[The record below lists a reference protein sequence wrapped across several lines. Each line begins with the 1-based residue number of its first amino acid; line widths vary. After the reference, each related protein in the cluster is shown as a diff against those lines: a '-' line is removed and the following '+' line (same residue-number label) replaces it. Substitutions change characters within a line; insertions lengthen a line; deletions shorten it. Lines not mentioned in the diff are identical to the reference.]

1 MCVFKR
7 LRTGEFARADTMMMK
22 NDNHTPRYVNVPL
35 LIAFALVLGIFIGSK
50 FASKSTID
58 LDRKI
63 NNILGIVAD
72 EYVES
77 VNMDSLVE
85 LAIPDI
91 IAQLDPHSVYISAK
105 DYEQANEELN
115 GNFCGIGIS
124 FQVMEDTIN
133 VIEVIP
139 GGPSEK
145 VGIANGD
152 KIISVDGK
160 NFTGEKINPNLVKEQ
175 LRGPKNSVVKLGV
188 KRATSAKTLYFTVT
202 RGDIPIKSVDA
213 AYMIDKNTGYVKVN
227 QFGRNTY
234 DEFVAALSVLKN
246 EGAKRYIV
254 DLRGNGG
261 GYMEIA
267 VAMANEFLPKD
278 NLIVSTKGR
287 YKKNDTSVYSD
298 GNGSYQDAEIVVLIN
313 EFSASASEIFAGA
326 MQDNDRAQI
335 IGRRSFGKGLVQQ
348 QLPFSDGSAIRLTI
362 ARYYTPSGRCIQKPY
377 TLGQQTDYQMEL
389 IERFEH
395 GEFFSAD
402 SVQLTDTTQYFTKGG
417 RVVHGGGGIMPDIFI
432 GRDTT
437 LNTPFYNKCVNLAYT
452 YQFAYQYTDKH
463 RRELQKFKDWQAL
476 EKHLLKQN
484 VLSEFVDYASTK
496 GVNQQDTTLLRYSN
510 LTVEQQIKKST
521 PLLNRLI
528 CAYIIRNII
537 GDEGFY
543 PIFERDDEITRKAVE
558 EMAKQ

>member
-35 LIAFALVLGIFIGSK
+35 LIAFALVLGIFIGSR

-287 YKKNDTSVYSD
+287 RTTHPCI
-298 GNGSYQDAEIVVLIN
+298 AT
-313 EFSASASEIFAGA
+313 A
-326 MQDNDRAQI
+326 MA
-335 IGRRSFGKGLVQQ
+335 
-348 QLPFSDGSAIRLTI
+348 P
-362 ARYYTPSGRCIQKPY
+362 
-377 TLGQQTDYQMEL
+377 
-389 IERFEH
+389 
-395 GEFFSAD
+395 
-402 SVQLTDTTQYFTKGG
+402 
-417 RVVHGGGGIMPDIFI
+417 
-432 GRDTT
+432 
-437 LNTPFYNKCVNLAYT
+437 
-452 YQFAYQYTDKH
+452 
-463 RRELQKFKDWQAL
+463 
-476 EKHLLKQN
+476 
-484 VLSEFVDYASTK
+484 
-496 GVNQQDTTLLRYSN
+496 
-510 LTVEQQIKKST
+510 IKM
-521 PLLNRLI
+521 
-528 CAYIIRNII
+528 
-537 GDEGFY
+537 
-543 PIFERDDEITRKAVE
+543 RK
-558 EMAKQ
+558 

>member
-35 LIAFALVLGIFIGSK
+35 LIAFALVLGIFIGSR

-188 KRATSAKTLYFTVT
+188 KRAPSAKTLYFTVT

-234 DEFVAALSVLKN
+234 DEFVTALSVLKN

-326 MQDNDRAQI
+326 MQDNDRGLV
-335 IGRRSFGKGLVQQ
+335 IGARSFGKGLVQREFK
-348 QLPFSDGSAIRLTI
+348 LSDNSAIRLTI
-362 ARYYTPSGRCIQKPY
+362 ARYYTPTGRCIQKDY
-377 TLGQQTDYQMEL
+377 KLGQAAYEREL
-389 IERFEH
+389 INRFNNGELDYRDSIKVDKSKMYKTPH
-395 GEFFSAD
+395 GRI
-402 SVQLTDTTQYFTKGG
+402 VY
-417 RVVHGGGGIMPDIFI
+417 GGGGIIPDIFVP
-432 GRDTT
+432 RDTVGFT
-437 LNTPFYNKCVNLAYT
+437 SYYYAVVNAGLIQNYVLKYVA
-452 YQFAYQYTDKH
+452 AHKA
-463 RRELQKFKDWQAL
+463 KFKNVKDYNDVIR
-476 EKHLLKQN
+476 LLDDNTQ
-484 VLSEFVDYASTK
+484 
-496 GVNQQDTTLLRYSN
+496 
-510 LTVEQQIKKST
+510 
-521 PLLNRLI
+521 LLNDFVNFAAKHDVPARWY
-528 CAYIIRNII
+528 YINQSRDLLLNDLKAFVARDLL
-537 GDEGFY
+537 GQKAFY
-543 PIFERDDEITRKAVE
+543 PIYNRNDKTIEAALKALNKHK
-558 EMAKQ
+558 AAFPLTAD

>member
-175 LRGPKNSVVKLGV
+175 LRGPKNSVVKLGL
-188 KRATSAKTLYFTVT
+188 KRATSAPTLYFTVT

-326 MQDNDRAQI
+326 MQDNDRGLV
-335 IGRRSFGKGLVQQ
+335 IGARSFGKGLVQREFK
-348 QLPFSDGSAIRLTI
+348 LSDNSAIRLTI
-362 ARYYTPSGRCIQKPY
+362 ARYYTPTGRCIQKDY
-377 TLGQQTDYQMEL
+377 KLGQAAYEREL
-389 IERFEH
+389 INRFNNGELDYRDSIKVDKSKMYKTPH
-395 GEFFSAD
+395 GRI
-402 SVQLTDTTQYFTKGG
+402 VY
-417 RVVHGGGGIMPDIFI
+417 GGGGIIPDIFVP
-432 GRDTT
+432 RDTVGFT
-437 LNTPFYNKCVNLAYT
+437 SYYYAVVNAGLIQNYVLKYVA
-452 YQFAYQYTDKH
+452 AHKA
-463 RRELQKFKDWQAL
+463 KFKNVKDY
-476 EKHLLKQN
+476 KDVIRLLDDNTQ
-484 VLSEFVDYASTK
+484 
-496 GVNQQDTTLLRYSN
+496 
-510 LTVEQQIKKST
+510 
-521 PLLNRLI
+521 LLNDFVNFAAKHDVPARWY
-528 CAYIIRNII
+528 YINQSRDLLLNDLKAFVARDLL
-537 GDEGFY
+537 GQKAFY
-543 PIFERDDEITRKAVE
+543 PIYNRNDKTIEAALKALNKHK
-558 EMAKQ
+558 AAFPLTAD

>member
-1 MCVFKR
+1 
-7 LRTGEFARADTMMMK
+7 MMMK

-326 MQDNDRAQI
+326 MQDNDRGLV
-335 IGRRSFGKGLVQQ
+335 IGARSFGKGLVQREFK
-348 QLPFSDGSAIRLTI
+348 LSDNSAIRLTI
-362 ARYYTPSGRCIQKPY
+362 ARYYTPTGRCIQKDY
-377 TLGQQTDYQMEL
+377 KLGQAAYEREL
-389 IERFEH
+389 INRFNNGELDYRDSIKVDKSKMYKTPH
-395 GEFFSAD
+395 GRI
-402 SVQLTDTTQYFTKGG
+402 VY
-417 RVVHGGGGIMPDIFI
+417 GGGGIIPDIFVP
-432 GRDTT
+432 RDTVGFT
-437 LNTPFYNKCVNLAYT
+437 SYYYAVVNAGL
-452 YQFAYQYTDKH
+452 
-463 RRELQKFKDWQAL
+463 LQNYVLKYVAAHKAKFKNVKDY
-476 EKHLLKQN
+476 KDVILLLDDNTQ
-484 VLSEFVDYASTK
+484 
-496 GVNQQDTTLLRYSN
+496 
-510 LTVEQQIKKST
+510 
-521 PLLNRLI
+521 LLNDFVNFAAKHDVPARWY
-528 CAYIIRNII
+528 YINQSRDLLLNDLKAFVARDLL
-537 GDEGFY
+537 GQKAFY
-543 PIFERDDEITRKAVE
+543 PIYNRNDKTIEAALKALNKHK
-558 EMAKQ
+558 AAFPLTAD

>member
-1 MCVFKR
+1 
-7 LRTGEFARADTMMMK
+7 MMMK

-234 DEFVAALSVLKN
+234 DEFVTALSVLKN

-326 MQDNDRAQI
+326 MQDNDRGLV
-335 IGRRSFGKGLVQQ
+335 IGARSFGKGLVQREFK
-348 QLPFSDGSAIRLTI
+348 LSDNSAIRLTI
-362 ARYYTPSGRCIQKPY
+362 ARYYTPTGRCIQKDY
-377 TLGQQTDYQMEL
+377 KLGQAAYEREL
-389 IERFEH
+389 INRFNNGELDYRDSIKVDKSKMYKTPH
-395 GEFFSAD
+395 GRI
-402 SVQLTDTTQYFTKGG
+402 VY
-417 RVVHGGGGIMPDIFI
+417 GGGGIIPDIFVP
-432 GRDTT
+432 RDTVGFT
-437 LNTPFYNKCVNLAYT
+437 SYYYAVVNAGLIQNYVLKYVTAHK
-452 YQFAYQYTDKH
+452 A
-463 RRELQKFKDWQAL
+463 KFKNVKDY
-476 EKHLLKQN
+476 KDVIRLLDDNTQ
-484 VLSEFVDYASTK
+484 
-496 GVNQQDTTLLRYSN
+496 
-510 LTVEQQIKKST
+510 
-521 PLLNRLI
+521 LLNDFVNFAAKHDVPARWY
-528 CAYIIRNII
+528 YINQSRDLLLNDLKAFVARDLL
-537 GDEGFY
+537 GQKAFY
-543 PIFERDDEITRKAVE
+543 PIYNRNDKTIEAALKALNKHK
-558 EMAKQ
+558 AAFPLTAD

>member
-35 LIAFALVLGIFIGSK
+35 LIAFALVLGIFIGSR

-213 AYMIDKNTGYVKVN
+213 SYMIDKNTGYVKVN

-326 MQDNDRAQI
+326 MQDNDRGLV
-335 IGRRSFGKGLVQQ
+335 IGARSFGKGLVQREFK
-348 QLPFSDGSAIRLTI
+348 LSDNSAIRLTI
-362 ARYYTPSGRCIQKPY
+362 ARYYTPTGRCIQKDY
-377 TLGQQTDYQMEL
+377 KLGQAAYEREL
-389 IERFEH
+389 INRFNNGELDYRDSIKVDKSKMYKTPH
-395 GEFFSAD
+395 GRI
-402 SVQLTDTTQYFTKGG
+402 VY
-417 RVVHGGGGIMPDIFI
+417 GGGGIIPDIFVP
-432 GRDTT
+432 RDTVGFT
-437 LNTPFYNKCVNLAYT
+437 SYYYAVVNAGLIQNYVLKYVA
-452 YQFAYQYTDKH
+452 AHKA
-463 RRELQKFKDWQAL
+463 KFKNVKDY
-476 EKHLLKQN
+476 KDVIRLLDDNTQ
-484 VLSEFVDYASTK
+484 
-496 GVNQQDTTLLRYSN
+496 
-510 LTVEQQIKKST
+510 
-521 PLLNRLI
+521 LLNDFVNFAAKHDVPARWY
-528 CAYIIRNII
+528 YINQSRDLLLNDLKAFVARDLL
-537 GDEGFY
+537 GQKAFY
-543 PIFERDDEITRKAVE
+543 PIYNRNDKTIEAALKALNKHK
-558 EMAKQ
+558 AAFPLTAD

>member
-1 MCVFKR
+1 
-7 LRTGEFARADTMMMK
+7 MMMK

-160 NFTGEKINPNLVKEQ
+160 NFTGEKINPNFVKEQ

-326 MQDNDRAQI
+326 MQDNDRGLV
-335 IGRRSFGKGLVQQ
+335 IGARSFGKGLVQREFK
-348 QLPFSDGSAIRLTI
+348 LSDNSAIRLTI
-362 ARYYTPSGRCIQKPY
+362 ARYYTPTGRCIQKDY
-377 TLGQQTDYQMEL
+377 KLGQAAYEREL
-389 IERFEH
+389 INRFNNGELDYRDSIKVDKSKMYKTPH
-395 GEFFSAD
+395 GRI
-402 SVQLTDTTQYFTKGG
+402 VY
-417 RVVHGGGGIMPDIFI
+417 GGGGIIPDIFVP
-432 GRDTT
+432 RDTVGFT
-437 LNTPFYNKCVNLAYT
+437 SYYYAVVNAGLIQNYVLKYVTAHK
-452 YQFAYQYTDKH
+452 A
-463 RRELQKFKDWQAL
+463 KFKNVKDY
-476 EKHLLKQN
+476 KDVIRLLDDNTQ
-484 VLSEFVDYASTK
+484 
-496 GVNQQDTTLLRYSN
+496 
-510 LTVEQQIKKST
+510 
-521 PLLNRLI
+521 LLNDFVNFAAKHDVPARWY
-528 CAYIIRNII
+528 YINQSRDLLLNDLKAFVARDLL
-537 GDEGFY
+537 GQKAFY
-543 PIFERDDEITRKAVE
+543 PIYNRNDKTIEAALKALNKHK
-558 EMAKQ
+558 AAFPLTAD

>member
-326 MQDNDRAQI
+326 MQDNDRGLV
-335 IGRRSFGKGLVQQ
+335 IGARSFGKGLVQREFK
-348 QLPFSDGSAIRLTI
+348 LSDNSAIRLTI
-362 ARYYTPSGRCIQKPY
+362 ARYYTPTGRCIQKDY
-377 TLGQQTDYQMEL
+377 KLGQAAYEREL
-389 IERFEH
+389 INRFNNGELDYRDSIKVDKSKMYKTPH
-395 GEFFSAD
+395 GRI
-402 SVQLTDTTQYFTKGG
+402 VY
-417 RVVHGGGGIMPDIFI
+417 GGGGIIPDIFVP
-432 GRDTT
+432 RDTVGFT
-437 LNTPFYNKCVNLAYT
+437 SYYYAVVNAGLVQNYVLKYVTAHK
-452 YQFAYQYTDKH
+452 A
-463 RRELQKFKDWQAL
+463 KFKNVKDY
-476 EKHLLKQN
+476 KDVIRLLDDNTQ
-484 VLSEFVDYASTK
+484 
-496 GVNQQDTTLLRYSN
+496 
-510 LTVEQQIKKST
+510 
-521 PLLNRLI
+521 LLNDFVNFATKHDVPARWY
-528 CAYIIRNII
+528 YINQSRDLLLNDLKAFVARDLL
-537 GDEGFY
+537 GQKAFY
-543 PIFERDDEITRKAVE
+543 PIYNRNDKTIEAALKALNKHK
-558 EMAKQ
+558 AAFPLTAD

>member
-7 LRTGEFARADTMMMK
+7 FRTGEFARADTMMMK

-326 MQDNDRAQI
+326 MQDNDRGLV
-335 IGRRSFGKGLVQQ
+335 IGARSFGKGLVQREFK
-348 QLPFSDGSAIRLTI
+348 LSDNSAIRLTI
-362 ARYYTPSGRCIQKPY
+362 ARYYTPTGRCIQKDY
-377 TLGQQTDYQMEL
+377 KLGQAAYEREL
-389 IERFEH
+389 INRFNNGELDYRDSIKVDKSKMYKTPH
-395 GEFFSAD
+395 GRI
-402 SVQLTDTTQYFTKGG
+402 VY
-417 RVVHGGGGIMPDIFI
+417 GGGGIIPDIFVP
-432 GRDTT
+432 RDTVGFT
-437 LNTPFYNKCVNLAYT
+437 SYYYAVVNAGLIQNYVLKYVTAHK
-452 YQFAYQYTDKH
+452 A
-463 RRELQKFKDWQAL
+463 KFKNVKDY
-476 EKHLLKQN
+476 KDVIRLLDDNTQ
-484 VLSEFVDYASTK
+484 
-496 GVNQQDTTLLRYSN
+496 
-510 LTVEQQIKKST
+510 
-521 PLLNRLI
+521 LLNDFVNFAAKHDVPARWY
-528 CAYIIRNII
+528 YINQSRDLLLNDLKAFVARDLL
-537 GDEGFY
+537 GQKAFY
-543 PIFERDDEITRKAVE
+543 PIYNRNDKTIEAALKALNKHK
-558 EMAKQ
+558 AAFPLTAD

>member
-278 NLIVSTKGR
+278 TLIVSTKGR

-326 MQDNDRAQI
+326 MQDNDRGLV
-335 IGRRSFGKGLVQQ
+335 IGARSFGKGLVQREFK
-348 QLPFSDGSAIRLTI
+348 LSDNSAIRLTI
-362 ARYYTPSGRCIQKPY
+362 ARYYTPTGRCIQKDY
-377 TLGQQTDYQMEL
+377 KLGQAAYEREL
-389 IERFEH
+389 INRFNNGELDYRDSIKVDKSKMYKTPH
-395 GEFFSAD
+395 GRI
-402 SVQLTDTTQYFTKGG
+402 VY
-417 RVVHGGGGIMPDIFI
+417 GGGGIIPDIFVP
-432 GRDTT
+432 RDTVGFT
-437 LNTPFYNKCVNLAYT
+437 SYYYAVVNAGLIQNYVLKYVA
-452 YQFAYQYTDKH
+452 AHKA
-463 RRELQKFKDWQAL
+463 KFKNVKDYKDVIRLLDDNTQ
-476 EKHLLKQN
+476 LLKD
-484 VLSEFVDYASTK
+484 FVNFAAKHDVPARWYYI
-496 GVNQQDTTLLRYSN
+496 NQSRDL
-510 LTVEQQIKKST
+510 
-521 PLLNRLI
+521 LLNDLKAFVARDLLGQK
-528 CAYIIRNII
+528 A
-537 GDEGFY
+537 FY
-543 PIFERDDEITRKAVE
+543 PIYNRNDKTIEAALKALNKHK
-558 EMAKQ
+558 AAFPLTAD

>member
-35 LIAFALVLGIFIGSK
+35 LIAFALVLGIFIGCR

-234 DEFVAALSVLKN
+234 DEFVTALSVLKN

-326 MQDNDRAQI
+326 MQDNDRGLV
-335 IGRRSFGKGLVQQ
+335 IGARSFGKGLVQREFK
-348 QLPFSDGSAIRLTI
+348 LSDNSAIRLTI
-362 ARYYTPSGRCIQKPY
+362 ARYYTPTGRCIQKDY
-377 TLGQQTDYQMEL
+377 KLGQAAYEREL
-389 IERFEH
+389 INRFNNGELDYRDSIKVDKSKMYKTPH
-395 GEFFSAD
+395 GRI
-402 SVQLTDTTQYFTKGG
+402 VY
-417 RVVHGGGGIMPDIFI
+417 GGGGIIPDIFVP
-432 GRDTT
+432 RDTVGFT
-437 LNTPFYNKCVNLAYT
+437 SYYYAVVNAGLIQNYVLKYVTAHK
-452 YQFAYQYTDKH
+452 A
-463 RRELQKFKDWQAL
+463 KFKNVKDY
-476 EKHLLKQN
+476 KDVIRLLDDNTQ
-484 VLSEFVDYASTK
+484 
-496 GVNQQDTTLLRYSN
+496 
-510 LTVEQQIKKST
+510 
-521 PLLNRLI
+521 LLNDFVNFAAKHDVPARWY
-528 CAYIIRNII
+528 YINQSRDLLLNDLKAFVARDLL
-537 GDEGFY
+537 GQKAFY
-543 PIFERDDEITRKAVE
+543 PIYNRNDKTIEAALKALNKHK
-558 EMAKQ
+558 AAFPLTAD

>member
-326 MQDNDRAQI
+326 MQDNDRGLV
-335 IGRRSFGKGLVQQ
+335 IGARSFGKGLVQREFK
-348 QLPFSDGSAIRLTI
+348 LSDNSAIRLTI
-362 ARYYTPSGRCIQKPY
+362 ARYYTPTGRCIQKDY
-377 TLGQQTDYQMEL
+377 KLGQAAYEREL
-389 IERFEH
+389 INRFNNGELDYRDSIKVDKSKMYKTPH
-395 GEFFSAD
+395 GRI
-402 SVQLTDTTQYFTKGG
+402 VY
-417 RVVHGGGGIMPDIFI
+417 GGGGIIPDIFVP
-432 GRDTT
+432 RDTVGFT
-437 LNTPFYNKCVNLAYT
+437 SYYFAVVNAGLIQNYVLKYVTAHK
-452 YQFAYQYTDKH
+452 A
-463 RRELQKFKDWQAL
+463 KFKNVKDY
-476 EKHLLKQN
+476 KDVIRLLDDNTQ
-484 VLSEFVDYASTK
+484 
-496 GVNQQDTTLLRYSN
+496 
-510 LTVEQQIKKST
+510 
-521 PLLNRLI
+521 LLNDFVNFAAKHDVPARWY
-528 CAYIIRNII
+528 YINQSRDLLLNDLKAFVARDLL
-537 GDEGFY
+537 GQKAFY
-543 PIFERDDEITRKAVE
+543 PIYNRNDKTIEAALKALNKHK
-558 EMAKQ
+558 AAFPLTAD

>member
-326 MQDNDRAQI
+326 MQDNDRGLV
-335 IGRRSFGKGLVQQ
+335 IGARSFGKGLVQREFK
-348 QLPFSDGSAIRLTI
+348 LSDNSAIRLTI
-362 ARYYTPSGRCIQKPY
+362 ARYYTPTGRCIQKDY
-377 TLGQQTDYQMEL
+377 KLGQAAYEREL
-389 IERFEH
+389 INRFNNGELDYRDSIKVDKSKMYKTPH
-395 GEFFSAD
+395 GRI
-402 SVQLTDTTQYFTKGG
+402 VY
-417 RVVHGGGGIMPDIFI
+417 GGGGIIPDIFVP
-432 GRDTT
+432 RDTVGFT
-437 LNTPFYNKCVNLAYT
+437 SYYYAVVNAGLIQNYVLKYVTAHK
-452 YQFAYQYTDKH
+452 A
-463 RRELQKFKDWQAL
+463 KFKNVKDY
-476 EKHLLKQN
+476 KDVIRLLDDNSQ
-484 VLSEFVDYASTK
+484 
-496 GVNQQDTTLLRYSN
+496 
-510 LTVEQQIKKST
+510 
-521 PLLNRLI
+521 LLNDFVNFAAKHDVPARWY
-528 CAYIIRNII
+528 YINQSRDLLLNDLKAFVARDLL
-537 GDEGFY
+537 GQKAFY
-543 PIFERDDEITRKAVE
+543 PIYNRNDKTIEAALKALNKHK
-558 EMAKQ
+558 AAFPLTAD

>member
-234 DEFVAALSVLKN
+234 DEFVTALSVLKN

-326 MQDNDRAQI
+326 MQDNDRGLV
-335 IGRRSFGKGLVQQ
+335 IGARSFGKGLVQREFK
-348 QLPFSDGSAIRLTI
+348 LSDNSAIRLTI
-362 ARYYTPSGRCIQKPY
+362 ARYYTPTGRCIQKDY
-377 TLGQQTDYQMEL
+377 KLGQAAYEREL
-389 IERFEH
+389 INRFNNGELDYRDSIKVDKSKMYKTPH
-395 GEFFSAD
+395 GRI
-402 SVQLTDTTQYFTKGG
+402 VY
-417 RVVHGGGGIMPDIFI
+417 GGGGIIPDIFVP
-432 GRDTT
+432 RDTVGFT
-437 LNTPFYNKCVNLAYT
+437 SYYYAVVNAGLIQNYVLKYVTAH
-452 YQFAYQYTDKH
+452 QA
-463 RRELQKFKDWQAL
+463 KFKNVKDY
-476 EKHLLKQN
+476 KDVIRLLDDNTQ
-484 VLSEFVDYASTK
+484 
-496 GVNQQDTTLLRYSN
+496 
-510 LTVEQQIKKST
+510 
-521 PLLNRLI
+521 LLNDFVNFAAKHDVPARWY
-528 CAYIIRNII
+528 YINQSRDLLLNDLKAFVARDLL
-537 GDEGFY
+537 GQKAFY
-543 PIFERDDEITRKAVE
+543 PIYNRNDKTIEAALKALNKHK
-558 EMAKQ
+558 AAFPLTAD

>member
-35 LIAFALVLGIFIGSK
+35 LIAFALVLGIFIGSR

-326 MQDNDRAQI
+326 MQDNDRGLV
-335 IGRRSFGKGLVQQ
+335 IGARSFGKGLVQREFK
-348 QLPFSDGSAIRLTI
+348 LSDNSAIRLTI
-362 ARYYTPSGRCIQKPY
+362 ARYYTPTGRCIQKDY
-377 TLGQQTDYQMEL
+377 KLGQAAYEREL
-389 IERFEH
+389 INRFNNGELDYRDSIKVDKSKMYKTPH
-395 GEFFSAD
+395 GRI
-402 SVQLTDTTQYFTKGG
+402 VY
-417 RVVHGGGGIMPDIFI
+417 GGGGIIPDIFVP
-432 GRDTT
+432 RDTVGFT
-437 LNTPFYNKCVNLAYT
+437 SDYYAVVNAGLMQNYVLKYVA
-452 YQFAYQYTDKH
+452 AHKA
-463 RRELQKFKDWQAL
+463 KFKNVKDY
-476 EKHLLKQN
+476 KDVIRLLDDNTQ
-484 VLSEFVDYASTK
+484 
-496 GVNQQDTTLLRYSN
+496 
-510 LTVEQQIKKST
+510 
-521 PLLNRLI
+521 LLNDFVNFAAKHDVPARWY
-528 CAYIIRNII
+528 YINQSRDLLLNDLKAFVARDLL
-537 GDEGFY
+537 GQKAFY
-543 PIFERDDEITRKAVE
+543 PIYNRNDKTIEAALKALNKHK
-558 EMAKQ
+558 AAFPLTAD

>member
-1 MCVFKR
+1 
-7 LRTGEFARADTMMMK
+7 MMMK

-246 EGAKRYIV
+246 EGAKRYID

-326 MQDNDRAQI
+326 MQDNDRGLV
-335 IGRRSFGKGLVQQ
+335 IGARSFGKGLVQREFK
-348 QLPFSDGSAIRLTI
+348 LSDNSAIRLTI
-362 ARYYTPSGRCIQKPY
+362 ARYYTPTGRCIQKDY
-377 TLGQQTDYQMEL
+377 KLGQAAYEREL
-389 IERFEH
+389 INRFNNGELDYRDSIKVDKSKMYKTPH
-395 GEFFSAD
+395 GRI
-402 SVQLTDTTQYFTKGG
+402 VY
-417 RVVHGGGGIMPDIFI
+417 GGGGIIPDIFVP
-432 GRDTT
+432 RDTVGFT
-437 LNTPFYNKCVNLAYT
+437 SYYYAVVNAGLIQNYVLKYVTAHK
-452 YQFAYQYTDKH
+452 A
-463 RRELQKFKDWQAL
+463 KFKNVKDY
-476 EKHLLKQN
+476 KDVIRLLDDNTQ
-484 VLSEFVDYASTK
+484 
-496 GVNQQDTTLLRYSN
+496 
-510 LTVEQQIKKST
+510 
-521 PLLNRLI
+521 LLNDFVNFAAKHDVPARWY
-528 CAYIIRNII
+528 YINQSRDLLLNDLKAFVARDLL
-537 GDEGFY
+537 GQKAFY
-543 PIFERDDEITRKAVE
+543 PIYNRNDKTIEAALKALNKHK
-558 EMAKQ
+558 AAFPLTAD

>member
-1 MCVFKR
+1 
-7 LRTGEFARADTMMMK
+7 MMMK

-35 LIAFALVLGIFIGSK
+35 LIAFALVLGIFIGSR

-160 NFTGEKINPNLVKEQ
+160 NFTGEKINPNFVKEQ

-326 MQDNDRAQI
+326 MQDNDRGLV
-335 IGRRSFGKGLVQQ
+335 IGARSFGKGLVQREFK
-348 QLPFSDGSAIRLTI
+348 LSDNSAIRLTI
-362 ARYYTPSGRCIQKPY
+362 ARYYTPTGRCIQKDY
-377 TLGQQTDYQMEL
+377 KLGQAAYEREL
-389 IERFEH
+389 INRFNNGELDYRDSIKVDKSKMYKTPH
-395 GEFFSAD
+395 GRI
-402 SVQLTDTTQYFTKGG
+402 VY
-417 RVVHGGGGIMPDIFI
+417 GGGGIIPDIFVP
-432 GRDTT
+432 RDTVGFT
-437 LNTPFYNKCVNLAYT
+437 SYYFAVVNAGLIQNYVLKYVTAHK
-452 YQFAYQYTDKH
+452 A
-463 RRELQKFKDWQAL
+463 KFKNVKDY
-476 EKHLLKQN
+476 KDVIRLLDDNTQ
-484 VLSEFVDYASTK
+484 
-496 GVNQQDTTLLRYSN
+496 
-510 LTVEQQIKKST
+510 
-521 PLLNRLI
+521 LLNDFVNFAAKHDVPPRWY
-528 CAYIIRNII
+528 YINQSRDLLLNDLKAFVARDLL
-537 GDEGFY
+537 GQKAFY
-543 PIFERDDEITRKAVE
+543 PIYNRNDKTIEAALKALNKHK
-558 EMAKQ
+558 AAFPLTAD

>member
-35 LIAFALVLGIFIGSK
+35 LIAFALVLGIFIGSR

-213 AYMIDKNTGYVKVN
+213 SYMIDKNTGYVKVN

-326 MQDNDRAQI
+326 MQDNDRGLV
-335 IGRRSFGKGLVQQ
+335 IGARSFGKGLVQREFK
-348 QLPFSDGSAIRLTI
+348 LSDNSAIRLTI
-362 ARYYTPSGRCIQKPY
+362 ARYYTPTGRCIQKDY
-377 TLGQQTDYQMEL
+377 KLGQAAYEREL
-389 IERFEH
+389 INRFNNGELDYRDSIKVDKSKMYKTPH
-395 GEFFSAD
+395 GRI
-402 SVQLTDTTQYFTKGG
+402 VY
-417 RVVHGGGGIMPDIFI
+417 GGGGIIPDIFVP
-432 GRDTT
+432 RDTVGFT
-437 LNTPFYNKCVNLAYT
+437 SYYYAVVNAGLIQNYVLKYVTAHK
-452 YQFAYQYTDKH
+452 A
-463 RRELQKFKDWQAL
+463 KFKNVKDY
-476 EKHLLKQN
+476 KDVIRLLDDNTQ
-484 VLSEFVDYASTK
+484 
-496 GVNQQDTTLLRYSN
+496 
-510 LTVEQQIKKST
+510 
-521 PLLNRLI
+521 LLNDFVNFAAKHDVPARWY
-528 CAYIIRNII
+528 YINQSRDLLLNDLKAFVARDLL
-537 GDEGFY
+537 GQKAFY
-543 PIFERDDEITRKAVE
+543 PIYNRNDKTIEAALKALNKHK
-558 EMAKQ
+558 AAFPLTAD

>member
-234 DEFVAALSVLKN
+234 DEFVTALSVLKN

-326 MQDNDRAQI
+326 MQDNDRGLV
-335 IGRRSFGKGLVQQ
+335 IGARSFGKGLVQREFK
-348 QLPFSDGSAIRLTI
+348 LSDNSAIRLTI
-362 ARYYTPSGRCIQKPY
+362 ARYYTPTGRCIQKDY
-377 TLGQQTDYQMEL
+377 KLGQAAYEREL
-389 IERFEH
+389 INRFNNGELDYRDSIKVDKSKMYKTPH
-395 GEFFSAD
+395 GRI
-402 SVQLTDTTQYFTKGG
+402 VY
-417 RVVHGGGGIMPDIFI
+417 GGGGIIPDIFVP
-432 GRDTT
+432 RDTVGFT
-437 LNTPFYNKCVNLAYT
+437 SYYYAVVNAGLIQNYVLKYVAAHKAKFKNVKDYKDVIRLLDDNTQLLNDFVN
-452 YQFAYQYTDKH
+452 FAAKH
-463 RRELQKFKDWQAL
+463 DVPARWYYINQSREL
-476 EKHLLKQN
+476 
-484 VLSEFVDYASTK
+484 
-496 GVNQQDTTLLRYSN
+496 
-510 LTVEQQIKKST
+510 
-521 PLLNRLI
+521 LLNDLKAFVARDLLGQK
-528 CAYIIRNII
+528 A
-537 GDEGFY
+537 FY
-543 PIFERDDEITRKAVE
+543 PIYNRNDKTIEAALKALNKHK
-558 EMAKQ
+558 AAFPLTAD

>member
-213 AYMIDKNTGYVKVN
+213 SYMIDKNTGYVKVN

-326 MQDNDRAQI
+326 MQDNDRGLV
-335 IGRRSFGKGLVQQ
+335 IGARSFGKGLVQREFK
-348 QLPFSDGSAIRLTI
+348 LSDNSAIRLTI
-362 ARYYTPSGRCIQKPY
+362 ARYYTPTGRCIQKDY
-377 TLGQQTDYQMEL
+377 KLGQAAYEREL
-389 IERFEH
+389 INRFNNGELDYRDSIKVDKSKMYKTPH
-395 GEFFSAD
+395 GRI
-402 SVQLTDTTQYFTKGG
+402 VY
-417 RVVHGGGGIMPDIFI
+417 GGGGIIPDIFVP
-432 GRDTT
+432 RDTVGFT
-437 LNTPFYNKCVNLAYT
+437 SYYYAVVNAGLIQNYVLKYVTAHK
-452 YQFAYQYTDKH
+452 A
-463 RRELQKFKDWQAL
+463 KFKNVKDY
-476 EKHLLKQN
+476 KDVIRLLDDNTQ
-484 VLSEFVDYASTK
+484 
-496 GVNQQDTTLLRYSN
+496 
-510 LTVEQQIKKST
+510 
-521 PLLNRLI
+521 LLNDFVNFAAKHDVPARWY
-528 CAYIIRNII
+528 YINQSRDLLLNDLKAFVARDLL
-537 GDEGFY
+537 GQKAFY
-543 PIFERDDEITRKAVE
+543 PIYNRNDKTIEAALKALNKHK
-558 EMAKQ
+558 AAFPLTAD

>member
-1 MCVFKR
+1 
-7 LRTGEFARADTMMMK
+7 MMMK

-35 LIAFALVLGIFIGSK
+35 LIAFALVLGIFIGSR

-326 MQDNDRAQI
+326 MQDNDRGLV
-335 IGRRSFGKGLVQQ
+335 IGARSFGKGLVQREFK
-348 QLPFSDGSAIRLTI
+348 LSDNSAIRLTI
-362 ARYYTPSGRCIQKPY
+362 ARYYTPTGRCIQKDY
-377 TLGQQTDYQMEL
+377 KLGQAAYEREL
-389 IERFEH
+389 INRFNNGELDYRDSIKVDKSKMYKTPH
-395 GEFFSAD
+395 GRI
-402 SVQLTDTTQYFTKGG
+402 VY
-417 RVVHGGGGIMPDIFI
+417 GGGGIIPDIFVP
-432 GRDTT
+432 RDTVGFT
-437 LNTPFYNKCVNLAYT
+437 SYYYAVVNAGLIQNYVLKYVTAHK
-452 YQFAYQYTDKH
+452 A
-463 RRELQKFKDWQAL
+463 KFKNVKDY
-476 EKHLLKQN
+476 KDVIRLLDDNTQ
-484 VLSEFVDYASTK
+484 
-496 GVNQQDTTLLRYSN
+496 
-510 LTVEQQIKKST
+510 
-521 PLLNRLI
+521 LLNDFVNFAAKHDVPARWY
-528 CAYIIRNII
+528 YINQSRDLLLNDLKAFVARDLL
-537 GDEGFY
+537 GQKAFY
-543 PIFERDDEITRKAVE
+543 PIYNRNDKTIEAALKALNKHK
-558 EMAKQ
+558 AAFPLTAD

>member
-1 MCVFKR
+1 
-7 LRTGEFARADTMMMK
+7 MMMK

-326 MQDNDRAQI
+326 MQDNDRGLV
-335 IGRRSFGKGLVQQ
+335 IGARSFGKGLVQREFK
-348 QLPFSDGSAIRLTI
+348 LSDNSAIRLTI
-362 ARYYTPSGRCIQKPY
+362 ARYYTPTGRCIQKDY
-377 TLGQQTDYQMEL
+377 KLGQAAYEREL
-389 IERFEH
+389 INRFNNGELDYRDSIKVDKSKMYKTPH
-395 GEFFSAD
+395 GRI
-402 SVQLTDTTQYFTKGG
+402 VY
-417 RVVHGGGGIMPDIFI
+417 GGGGIIPDIFVP
-432 GRDTT
+432 RDTVGFT
-437 LNTPFYNKCVNLAYT
+437 SYYYAVVNAGLIQNYVLKYVTAHK
-452 YQFAYQYTDKH
+452 A
-463 RRELQKFKDWQAL
+463 KFKNVKDY
-476 EKHLLKQN
+476 KDVIRLLDDNTQ
-484 VLSEFVDYASTK
+484 
-496 GVNQQDTTLLRYSN
+496 
-510 LTVEQQIKKST
+510 
-521 PLLNRLI
+521 LLNDFVNFAAKHDVPARWY
-528 CAYIIRNII
+528 YINQSRDLLLNDLKAFVARDLL
-537 GDEGFY
+537 GQKAFY
-543 PIFERDDEITRKAVE
+543 PIYNRNDKTIEAALKALNKHK
-558 EMAKQ
+558 AAFPLTAD

>member
-91 IAQLDPHSVYISAK
+91 IAQLDPHSMYISAK

-326 MQDNDRAQI
+326 MQDNDRGLV
-335 IGRRSFGKGLVQQ
+335 IGARSFGKGLVQREFK
-348 QLPFSDGSAIRLTI
+348 LSDNSAIRLTI
-362 ARYYTPSGRCIQKPY
+362 ARYYTPTGRCIQKDY
-377 TLGQQTDYQMEL
+377 KLGQAAYEREL
-389 IERFEH
+389 INRFNNGELDYRDSIKVDKSKMYKTPH
-395 GEFFSAD
+395 GRI
-402 SVQLTDTTQYFTKGG
+402 VY
-417 RVVHGGGGIMPDIFI
+417 GGGGIIPDIFVP
-432 GRDTT
+432 RDTVGFT
-437 LNTPFYNKCVNLAYT
+437 SYYYAVVNAGLIQNYVLKYVA
-452 YQFAYQYTDKH
+452 AHKA
-463 RRELQKFKDWQAL
+463 KFKNVKDY
-476 EKHLLKQN
+476 KDVIRLLDDNTQ
-484 VLSEFVDYASTK
+484 
-496 GVNQQDTTLLRYSN
+496 
-510 LTVEQQIKKST
+510 
-521 PLLNRLI
+521 LLNDFVNFAAKHDVPARWY
-528 CAYIIRNII
+528 YINQSRDLLLNDLKAFVERDLL
-537 GDEGFY
+537 GQKAFY
-543 PIFERDDEITRKAVE
+543 PIYNRNDKTIEAALKALNKHK
-558 EMAKQ
+558 AAFPLTAD

>member
-35 LIAFALVLGIFIGSK
+35 LIAFALVLGIFIGSR

-105 DYEQANEELN
+105 DYEQATEELN

-202 RGDIPIKSVDA
+202 RGDIPIKTVDA

-326 MQDNDRAQI
+326 MQDNDRGLV
-335 IGRRSFGKGLVQQ
+335 IGARSFGKGLVQREFK
-348 QLPFSDGSAIRLTI
+348 LSDNSAIRLTI
-362 ARYYTPSGRCIQKPY
+362 ARYYTPTGRCIQKDY
-377 TLGQQTDYQMEL
+377 KLGQAAYEREL
-389 IERFEH
+389 INRFNNGELDYRDSIKVDKSKMYKTPH
-395 GEFFSAD
+395 GRI
-402 SVQLTDTTQYFTKGG
+402 VY
-417 RVVHGGGGIMPDIFI
+417 GGGGIIPDIFVP
-432 GRDTT
+432 RDTVGFT
-437 LNTPFYNKCVNLAYT
+437 SYYYAVVNAGLIQNYVLKYVTAHK
-452 YQFAYQYTDKH
+452 A
-463 RRELQKFKDWQAL
+463 KFKNVKDY
-476 EKHLLKQN
+476 KDVIRLLDDNTQ
-484 VLSEFVDYASTK
+484 
-496 GVNQQDTTLLRYSN
+496 
-510 LTVEQQIKKST
+510 
-521 PLLNRLI
+521 LLNDFVNFAAKHDVPARWY
-528 CAYIIRNII
+528 YINQSRDLLLNDLKAFVARDLL
-537 GDEGFY
+537 GQKAFY
-543 PIFERDDEITRKAVE
+543 PIYNRNDKTIEAALKALNKHK
-558 EMAKQ
+558 AAFPLTAD

>member
-326 MQDNDRAQI
+326 MQDNDRGLV
-335 IGRRSFGKGLVQQ
+335 IGARSFGKGLVQREFK
-348 QLPFSDGSAIRLTI
+348 LSDNSAIRLTI
-362 ARYYTPSGRCIQKPY
+362 ARYYTPTGRCIQKDY
-377 TLGQQTDYQMEL
+377 NLGQAAYEREL
-389 IERFEH
+389 INRFNNGELDYRDSIKVDKSKMYKTPH
-395 GEFFSAD
+395 GRI
-402 SVQLTDTTQYFTKGG
+402 VY
-417 RVVHGGGGIMPDIFI
+417 GGGGIIPDIFVP
-432 GRDTT
+432 RDTVGFT
-437 LNTPFYNKCVNLAYT
+437 SYYYAVVNAGLIQNYVLKYVTAHK
-452 YQFAYQYTDKH
+452 A
-463 RRELQKFKDWQAL
+463 KFKNVKDY
-476 EKHLLKQN
+476 KDVIRLLDDNTQ
-484 VLSEFVDYASTK
+484 
-496 GVNQQDTTLLRYSN
+496 
-510 LTVEQQIKKST
+510 
-521 PLLNRLI
+521 LLNDFVNFAAKHDVPARWY
-528 CAYIIRNII
+528 YINQSRDLLLNDLKAFVARDLL
-537 GDEGFY
+537 GQKAFY
-543 PIFERDDEITRKAVE
+543 PIYNRNDKTIEAALKALNKHK
-558 EMAKQ
+558 AAFPLTAD

>member
-7 LRTGEFARADTMMMK
+7 FRTGEFARADTMMMK

-326 MQDNDRAQI
+326 MQDNDRGLV
-335 IGRRSFGKGLVQQ
+335 IGARSFGKGLVQREFK
-348 QLPFSDGSAIRLTI
+348 LSDNSAIRLTI
-362 ARYYTPSGRCIQKPY
+362 ARYYTPTGRCIQKDY
-377 TLGQQTDYQMEL
+377 KLGQAAYEREL
-389 IERFEH
+389 INRFNNGELDYRDSIKVDKSKMYKTPH
-395 GEFFSAD
+395 GRI
-402 SVQLTDTTQYFTKGG
+402 VY
-417 RVVHGGGGIMPDIFI
+417 GGGGIIPDIFVP
-432 GRDTT
+432 RDTVGFT
-437 LNTPFYNKCVNLAYT
+437 SYYYAVVNAGLVQNYVLKYVTAHK
-452 YQFAYQYTDKH
+452 A
-463 RRELQKFKDWQAL
+463 KFKNVKDY
-476 EKHLLKQN
+476 KDVIRLLDDNTQ
-484 VLSEFVDYASTK
+484 
-496 GVNQQDTTLLRYSN
+496 
-510 LTVEQQIKKST
+510 
-521 PLLNRLI
+521 LLNDFVNFAAKHDVPARWY
-528 CAYIIRNII
+528 YINQSRDLLLNDLKAFVARDLL
-537 GDEGFY
+537 GQKAFY
-543 PIFERDDEITRKAVE
+543 PIYNRNDKTIEAALKALNKHK
-558 EMAKQ
+558 AAFPLTAD

>member
-91 IAQLDPHSVYISAK
+91 IAQLDPHSMYISAK

-326 MQDNDRAQI
+326 MQDNDRGLV
-335 IGRRSFGKGLVQQ
+335 IGARSFGKGLVQREFK
-348 QLPFSDGSAIRLTI
+348 LSDNSAIRLTI
-362 ARYYTPSGRCIQKPY
+362 ARYYTPTGRCIQKDY
-377 TLGQQTDYQMEL
+377 KLGQAAYEREL
-389 IERFEH
+389 INRFNNGELDYRDSIKVDKSKMYKTPH
-395 GEFFSAD
+395 GRI
-402 SVQLTDTTQYFTKGG
+402 VY
-417 RVVHGGGGIMPDIFI
+417 GGGGIIPDIFVP
-432 GRDTT
+432 RDTVGFT
-437 LNTPFYNKCVNLAYT
+437 SYYYAVVNAGLIQNYVLKYVTAHK
-452 YQFAYQYTDKH
+452 A
-463 RRELQKFKDWQAL
+463 KFKNVKDY
-476 EKHLLKQN
+476 KDVIRLLDDNTQ
-484 VLSEFVDYASTK
+484 
-496 GVNQQDTTLLRYSN
+496 
-510 LTVEQQIKKST
+510 
-521 PLLNRLI
+521 LLNDFVNFAAKHDVPARWY
-528 CAYIIRNII
+528 YINQSRDLLLNDLKAFVARDLF
-537 GDEGFY
+537 GQKAFY
-543 PIFERDDEITRKAVE
+543 PIYNRNDKTIEAALKALNKHK
-558 EMAKQ
+558 AAFPLTAD

>member
-287 YKKNDTSVYSD
+287 YKTNDTSVYSD

-326 MQDNDRAQI
+326 MQDNDRGLV
-335 IGRRSFGKGLVQQ
+335 IGARSFGKGLVQREFK
-348 QLPFSDGSAIRLTI
+348 LSDNSAIRLTI
-362 ARYYTPSGRCIQKPY
+362 ARYYTPTGRCIQKDY
-377 TLGQQTDYQMEL
+377 KLGQAAYEREL
-389 IERFEH
+389 INRFNNGELDYRDSIKVDKSKMYKTPH
-395 GEFFSAD
+395 GRI
-402 SVQLTDTTQYFTKGG
+402 VY
-417 RVVHGGGGIMPDIFI
+417 GGGGIIPDIFVP
-432 GRDTT
+432 RDTVGFT
-437 LNTPFYNKCVNLAYT
+437 SYYYAVVNAGLIQNYVLKYVTAHK
-452 YQFAYQYTDKH
+452 A
-463 RRELQKFKDWQAL
+463 KFKNVKDY
-476 EKHLLKQN
+476 KDVIRLLDDNTQ
-484 VLSEFVDYASTK
+484 
-496 GVNQQDTTLLRYSN
+496 
-510 LTVEQQIKKST
+510 
-521 PLLNRLI
+521 LLNDFVNFAAKHDVPARWY
-528 CAYIIRNII
+528 YINQSRDLLLNDLKAFVARDLL
-537 GDEGFY
+537 GQKAFY
-543 PIFERDDEITRKAVE
+543 PIYNRNDKTIEAALKALNKHK
-558 EMAKQ
+558 AAFPLTAD

>member
-72 EYVES
+72 EYVEN
-77 VNMDSLVE
+77 VDMDSLVE
-85 LAIPDI
+85 LTIPDI

-326 MQDNDRAQI
+326 MQDNDRGLV
-335 IGRRSFGKGLVQQ
+335 IGARSFGKGLVQREFK
-348 QLPFSDGSAIRLTI
+348 LSDNSAIRLTI
-362 ARYYTPSGRCIQKPY
+362 ARYYTPTGRCIQKDY
-377 TLGQQTDYQMEL
+377 KLGQAAYEREL
-389 IERFEH
+389 INRFNNGELDYRDSIKVDKSKMYKTPH
-395 GEFFSAD
+395 GRI
-402 SVQLTDTTQYFTKGG
+402 VY
-417 RVVHGGGGIMPDIFI
+417 GGGGIIPDIFVP
-432 GRDTT
+432 RDTVGFT
-437 LNTPFYNKCVNLAYT
+437 SYYYAVVNAGLIQNYVLKYVA
-452 YQFAYQYTDKH
+452 AHKA
-463 RRELQKFKDWQAL
+463 KFKNVKDY
-476 EKHLLKQN
+476 KDVIRLLDDNTQ
-484 VLSEFVDYASTK
+484 
-496 GVNQQDTTLLRYSN
+496 
-510 LTVEQQIKKST
+510 
-521 PLLNRLI
+521 LLNDFVNFAAKHDVPARWY
-528 CAYIIRNII
+528 YINQSRDLLLNDLKAFVARDLL
-537 GDEGFY
+537 GQKAFY
-543 PIFERDDEITRKAVE
+543 PIYNRNDKTIEAALKALNKHK
-558 EMAKQ
+558 AAFPLTAD

>member
-1 MCVFKR
+1 
-7 LRTGEFARADTMMMK
+7 MMMK

-326 MQDNDRAQI
+326 MQDNDRGLV
-335 IGRRSFGKGLVQQ
+335 IGARSFGKGLVQREFK
-348 QLPFSDGSAIRLTI
+348 LSDNSAIRLTI
-362 ARYYTPSGRCIQKPY
+362 ARYYTPTGRCIQKDY
-377 TLGQQTDYQMEL
+377 KLGQAAYEREL
-389 IERFEH
+389 INRFNNGELDYRDSIKVDKSKMYKTPH
-395 GEFFSAD
+395 GRI
-402 SVQLTDTTQYFTKGG
+402 VY
-417 RVVHGGGGIMPDIFI
+417 GGGGIIPDIFVP
-432 GRDTT
+432 RDTVGFT
-437 LNTPFYNKCVNLAYT
+437 SYYYAVVNAGLIQNYVLKYVTAHK
-452 YQFAYQYTDKH
+452 A
-463 RRELQKFKDWQAL
+463 KFK
-476 EKHLLKQN
+476 N
-484 VLSEFVDYASTK
+484 VKDYK
-496 GVNQQDTTLLRYSN
+496 DVIR
-510 LTVEQQIKKST
+510 
-521 PLLNRLI
+521 LLNDNTQLLNDFVNFAAKHDVPARWY
-528 CAYIIRNII
+528 YINQSRDLLLNDLKAFVARDLL
-537 GDEGFY
+537 GQKAFY
-543 PIFERDDEITRKAVE
+543 PIYNRNDKTIEAALKALNKHK
-558 EMAKQ
+558 AAFPLTAD

>member
-326 MQDNDRAQI
+326 MQDNDRGLV
-335 IGRRSFGKGLVQQ
+335 IGARSFGKGLVQREFK
-348 QLPFSDGSAIRLTI
+348 LSDNSAIRLTI
-362 ARYYTPSGRCIQKPY
+362 ARYYTPTGRCIQKDY
-377 TLGQQTDYQMEL
+377 KLGQAAYEREL
-389 IERFEH
+389 INRFNNGELDYRDSIKVDKSKMYKTPH
-395 GEFFSAD
+395 GRI
-402 SVQLTDTTQYFTKGG
+402 VY
-417 RVVHGGGGIMPDIFI
+417 GGGGIIPDIFVP
-432 GRDTT
+432 RDTVGFT
-437 LNTPFYNKCVNLAYT
+437 SYYYAVVNAGLIQNYVLKYVTAHK
-452 YQFAYQYTDKH
+452 A
-463 RRELQKFKDWQAL
+463 KFKNVKDY
-476 EKHLLKQN
+476 KDVIRLLDDNTQ
-484 VLSEFVDYASTK
+484 
-496 GVNQQDTTLLRYSN
+496 
-510 LTVEQQIKKST
+510 
-521 PLLNRLI
+521 LLNDFVNFAAKHDVPARWY
-528 CAYIIRNII
+528 YINQSRDLLLNDLKAFVARDLL
-537 GDEGFY
+537 GQKAFY
-543 PIFERDDEITRKAVE
+543 PIYNRNDKTIEAALKALNKHK
-558 EMAKQ
+558 AAFPLTAD

>member
-213 AYMIDKNTGYVKVN
+213 AYMIDKNTGYVNVN
-227 QFGRNTY
+227 QFGRNTC
-234 DEFVAALSVLKN
+234 DEFVADLSVLKN

-326 MQDNDRAQI
+326 MQDNDRGLV
-335 IGRRSFGKGLVQQ
+335 IGARSFGKGLVQREFK
-348 QLPFSDGSAIRLTI
+348 LSDNSAIRLTI
-362 ARYYTPSGRCIQKPY
+362 ARYYTPTGRCIQKDY
-377 TLGQQTDYQMEL
+377 KLGQAAYEREL
-389 IERFEH
+389 INRFNNGELDYRDSIKVDKSKMYKTPH
-395 GEFFSAD
+395 GRI
-402 SVQLTDTTQYFTKGG
+402 VY
-417 RVVHGGGGIMPDIFI
+417 GGGGIIPDIFVP
-432 GRDTT
+432 RDTVGFT
-437 LNTPFYNKCVNLAYT
+437 SYYYAVVNAGLIQNYVLKYVA
-452 YQFAYQYTDKH
+452 AHKA
-463 RRELQKFKDWQAL
+463 KFKNVKDY
-476 EKHLLKQN
+476 KDVIRLLDDNTQ
-484 VLSEFVDYASTK
+484 
-496 GVNQQDTTLLRYSN
+496 
-510 LTVEQQIKKST
+510 
-521 PLLNRLI
+521 LLNDFVNFAAKHDVPARWY
-528 CAYIIRNII
+528 YINQSRDLLLNDLKAFVARDLL
-537 GDEGFY
+537 GQKAFY
-543 PIFERDDEITRKAVE
+543 PIYNRNDKTIEAALKALNKHK
-558 EMAKQ
+558 AAFPLTAD

>member
-202 RGDIPIKSVDA
+202 RGYIPIKSVDA

-326 MQDNDRAQI
+326 MQDNDRGLV
-335 IGRRSFGKGLVQQ
+335 IGARSFGKGLVQREFK
-348 QLPFSDGSAIRLTI
+348 LSDNSAIRLTI
-362 ARYYTPSGRCIQKPY
+362 ARYYTPTGRCIQKDY
-377 TLGQQTDYQMEL
+377 KLGQAAYEREL
-389 IERFEH
+389 INRFNNGELDYRDSIKVDKSKMYKTPH
-395 GEFFSAD
+395 GRI
-402 SVQLTDTTQYFTKGG
+402 VY
-417 RVVHGGGGIMPDIFI
+417 GGGGIIPDIFVP
-432 GRDTT
+432 RDTVGFT
-437 LNTPFYNKCVNLAYT
+437 SYYYAVVNAGLIQNYVLKYVA
-452 YQFAYQYTDKH
+452 AHKA
-463 RRELQKFKDWQAL
+463 KFKNVKDY
-476 EKHLLKQN
+476 KDVIRLLDDNTQ
-484 VLSEFVDYASTK
+484 
-496 GVNQQDTTLLRYSN
+496 
-510 LTVEQQIKKST
+510 
-521 PLLNRLI
+521 LLNDFVNFAAKHDVPARWY
-528 CAYIIRNII
+528 YINQSRDLLLNDLKAFVARDLL
-537 GDEGFY
+537 GQKAFY
-543 PIFERDDEITRKAVE
+543 PIYNRNDKTIEAALKALNKHK
-558 EMAKQ
+558 AAFPLTAD

>member
-7 LRTGEFARADTMMMK
+7 FRTGEFARADTMMMK

-35 LIAFALVLGIFIGSK
+35 LIAFALVLGIFIGSR

-326 MQDNDRAQI
+326 MQDNDRGLV
-335 IGRRSFGKGLVQQ
+335 IGARSFGKGLVQREFK
-348 QLPFSDGSAIRLTI
+348 LSDNSAIRLTI
-362 ARYYTPSGRCIQKPY
+362 ARYYTPTGRCIQKDY
-377 TLGQQTDYQMEL
+377 KLGQAAYEREL
-389 IERFEH
+389 INRFNNGELDYRDSIKVDKSKMYKTPH
-395 GEFFSAD
+395 GRI
-402 SVQLTDTTQYFTKGG
+402 VY
-417 RVVHGGGGIMPDIFI
+417 GGGGIIPDIFVP
-432 GRDTT
+432 RDTVGFT
-437 LNTPFYNKCVNLAYT
+437 SYYYAVVNAGLIQNYVLKYVA
-452 YQFAYQYTDKH
+452 AHKA
-463 RRELQKFKDWQAL
+463 KFK
-476 EKHLLKQN
+476 N
-484 VLSEFVDYASTK
+484 VKDYK
-496 GVNQQDTTLLRYSN
+496 DVIR
-510 LTVEQQIKKST
+510 
-521 PLLNRLI
+521 LLNDNTQLLNDFVNFAAKHDVPARWY
-528 CAYIIRNII
+528 YINQSRDLLLNDLKAFVARDLL
-537 GDEGFY
+537 GQKAFY
-543 PIFERDDEITRKAVE
+543 PIYNRNDKTIEAALKALNKHK
-558 EMAKQ
+558 AAFPLTAD

>member
-326 MQDNDRAQI
+326 MQDNDRGLV
-335 IGRRSFGKGLVQQ
+335 IGARSFGKGLVQREFK
-348 QLPFSDGSAIRLTI
+348 LSDNSAIRLTI
-362 ARYYTPSGRCIQKPY
+362 ARYYTPTGRCIQKDY
-377 TLGQQTDYQMEL
+377 KLGQAAYEREL
-389 IERFEH
+389 INRFNNGELDYRDSIKVDKSKMYKTPH
-395 GEFFSAD
+395 GRI
-402 SVQLTDTTQYFTKGG
+402 VY
-417 RVVHGGGGIMPDIFI
+417 GGGGIIPDIFVP
-432 GRDTT
+432 RDTVGFT
-437 LNTPFYNKCVNLAYT
+437 SYYYAVVNAGLIQNYVLKYVTAHK
-452 YQFAYQYTDKH
+452 A
-463 RRELQKFKDWQAL
+463 KFKNVKDY
-476 EKHLLKQN
+476 KDVIRLLDDNTQ
-484 VLSEFVDYASTK
+484 
-496 GVNQQDTTLLRYSN
+496 
-510 LTVEQQIKKST
+510 
-521 PLLNRLI
+521 LLNDFVNFAAKHDVPPRWY
-528 CAYIIRNII
+528 YINQSRDLLLNDLKAFVARDLL
-537 GDEGFY
+537 GQKAFY
-543 PIFERDDEITRKAVE
+543 PIYNRNDKTIEAALKALNKHK
-558 EMAKQ
+558 AAFPLTAD

>member
-326 MQDNDRAQI
+326 MQDNDRGLV
-335 IGRRSFGKGLVQQ
+335 IGARSFGKGLVQREFK
-348 QLPFSDGSAIRLTI
+348 LSDNSAIRLTI
-362 ARYYTPSGRCIQKPY
+362 ARYYTPTGRCIQKDY
-377 TLGQQTDYQMEL
+377 KLGQAAYEREL
-389 IERFEH
+389 INRFNNGELDYRDSIKVDKSKMYKTPH
-395 GEFFSAD
+395 GRI
-402 SVQLTDTTQYFTKGG
+402 VY
-417 RVVHGGGGIMPDIFI
+417 GGGGIIPDIFVP
-432 GRDTT
+432 RDTVGFT
-437 LNTPFYNKCVNLAYT
+437 SYYYAVVNAGLIQNYVLKYVA
-452 YQFAYQYTDKH
+452 AHKA
-463 RRELQKFKDWQAL
+463 KFKNVKDY
-476 EKHLLKQN
+476 KDVIRLLDDNTQ
-484 VLSEFVDYASTK
+484 
-496 GVNQQDTTLLRYSN
+496 
-510 LTVEQQIKKST
+510 
-521 PLLNRLI
+521 LLNDFVNFAAKHDVPARWY
-528 CAYIIRNII
+528 YINQSRDLLLNDLKAFVARDLL
-537 GDEGFY
+537 GQKAFY
-543 PIFERDDEITRKAVE
+543 PIYNRNDKTIEAALKALNKHK
-558 EMAKQ
+558 AAFPLTAD